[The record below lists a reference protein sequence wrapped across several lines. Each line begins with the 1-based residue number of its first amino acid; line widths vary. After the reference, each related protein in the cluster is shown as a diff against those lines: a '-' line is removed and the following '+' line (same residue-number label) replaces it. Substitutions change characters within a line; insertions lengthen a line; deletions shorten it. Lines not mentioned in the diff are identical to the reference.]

1 MGAGLVLLFMFAIY
15 RRGRYDS
22 SVANITQLPEEL
34 QSKLEASDEIEFEIP
49 EPVTEDD
56 DDIELLDALDEI

>member
-1 MGAGLVLLFMFAIY
+1 M
-15 RRGRYDS
+15 
-22 SVANITQLPEEL
+22 ANITQLPEEL
-34 QSKLEASDEIEFEIP
+34 QAKLDESDEIEFDIP

>member
-1 MGAGLVLLFMFAIY
+1 MFAIY

-22 SVANITQLPEEL
+22 SVANVTQLPEEL
-34 QSKLEASDEIEFEIP
+34 QAKLDGSDEIEFDIP

-56 DDIELLDALDEI
+56 DDIELLDALDDI